1 MRKIKVLL
9 NFFKKEDKHS
19 KKQVL
24 KERIEFVITQD
35 SGGIDNKKREN
46 E

>member
-1 MRKIKVLL
+1 
-9 NFFKKEDKHS
+9 
-19 KKQVL
+19 L

-46 E
+46 K